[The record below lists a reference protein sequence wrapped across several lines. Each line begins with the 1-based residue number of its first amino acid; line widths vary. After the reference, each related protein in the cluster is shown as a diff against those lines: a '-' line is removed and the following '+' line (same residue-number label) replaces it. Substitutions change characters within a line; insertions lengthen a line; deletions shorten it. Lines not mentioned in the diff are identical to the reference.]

1 MSKYFRLNIHETP
14 ETFRYPEDFETI
26 KSYLEEKGTI
36 YCSNKELEK
45 MWEEF
50 SDRYYSES
58 WLKPEPKS
66 LEWFAEWLDEYESF

>member
-1 MSKYFRLNIHETP
+1 MSRYFKLNTP

-36 YCSNKELEK
+36 YCTDKELEK

-50 SDRYYSES
+50 SDTEYSASWLSPDSES
-58 WLKPEPKS
+58 
-66 LEWFAEWLDEYESF
+66 LERFAEWLDEYVDF